1 MSENERLDV
10 IEGTD
15 EEGNSLLLQVERYFF
30 YNGDEYVLLK
40 AMDTAEETLY
50 VMKVQVSQDEEG
62 EAVEDFLPVEEELME
77 SLLQVVSAQYVAQQ
91 ELDILP
97 EDDGKA

>member
-30 YNGDEYVLLK
+30 NNGDEYVLLK

>member
-40 AMDTAEETLY
+40 AMDTTEETLY

>member
-40 AMDTAEETLY
+40 AMDAAEETLY